1 MSTQYVLKHI
11 NSIAAGVNRAYDEL
25 ASICPTIADELTDD
39 IKDSAHTYER
49 MCTKAM
55 DALGQSLVILNLIS
69 SKLKKSESHLDE
81 SKLENRIKRLE
92 RLMRK

>member
-1 MSTQYVLKHI
+1 MSEQSVLKHI

-25 ASICPTIADELTDD
+25 ASVCPIIADELTDD
-39 IKDSAHTYER
+39 VKDSANTYER

-55 DALGQSLVILNLIS
+55 DALGQSLVMLNLIS
-69 SKLKKSESHLDE
+69 SKLKKAESRLDE

>member
-1 MSTQYVLKHI
+1 MSTQSVIKHI
-11 NSIAAGVNRAYDEL
+11 NSIAAGVNRAYNEL
-25 ASICPTIADELTDD
+25 ESVCPIIVDELTDD
-39 IKDSAHTYER
+39 VKDSTHTYER

-55 DALGQSLVILNLIS
+55 DALGQSLVMLNLIS
-69 SKLKKSESHLDE
+69 SKLKKAESRNE